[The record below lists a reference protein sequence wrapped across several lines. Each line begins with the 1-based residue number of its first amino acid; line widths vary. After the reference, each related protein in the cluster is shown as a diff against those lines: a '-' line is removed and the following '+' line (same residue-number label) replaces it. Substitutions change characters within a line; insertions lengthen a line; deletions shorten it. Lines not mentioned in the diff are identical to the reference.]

1 MLASQRDVGERQRD
15 QMLADL
21 AEKDIVRQHI
31 KKLKALFDAYDA
43 DRNGTVDAPELS
55 KALETYNFYLTSEQ
69 TYYTSAPPAP
79 PRPARAPRRPR
90 PPRAQCSTTST
101 START

>member
-1 MLASQRDVGERQRD
+1 MSIC
-15 QMLADL
+15 
-21 AEKDIVRQHI
+21 EKVDHPNPIVRQHI

-79 PRPARAPRRPR
+79 PRPARAPRRPSS